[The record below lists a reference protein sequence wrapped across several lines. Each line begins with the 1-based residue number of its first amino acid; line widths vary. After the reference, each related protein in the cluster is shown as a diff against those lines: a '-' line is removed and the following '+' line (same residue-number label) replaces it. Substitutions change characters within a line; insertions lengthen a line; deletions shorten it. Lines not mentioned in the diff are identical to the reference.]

1 MEQAVD
7 AAEVDER
14 AEVGDVRDGAAH
26 EVALAHVLEQAL
38 LGGVALILDELA
50 ARDDDVAALLVD
62 LEDHRAHRLADE
74 LADVAGAAHIDLRR
88 GEEDRHADVDEQ
100 AALDL
105 AHALALDDVAFLA
118 GLEDGLPAA
127 DAVGLALREAHAAG
141 LVLEALE
148 EDLDDVAHGDIGVLE
163 LVAIDE
169 AFALQAD
176 LDDDVVAGEAD
187 DVTLEDAARRVAAHF
202 LGDERVHVAVGD
214 LVAVG
219 LAEHALH
226 FAVLELEILDQ
237 VVVDHVWLCFL
248 REGTEPP
255 RAALCAPGRTT
266 VRT

>member
-1 MEQAVD
+1 VEQAVD

-14 AEVGDVRDGAAH
+14 AEVGHVRDHAAH

-50 ARDDDVAALLVD
+50 ARDDDVAALFVD
-62 LEDHRAHRLADE
+62 LEDHRAHGLAHE
-74 LADVAGAAHIDLRR
+74 LADVAGAADVDLRR

-127 DAVGLALREAHAAG
+127 DAVGLALREAHAAR

-148 EDLDDVAHGDIGVLE
+148 EDLDLVAHGDVGVLE
-163 LVAIDE
+163 LGLIDE

-176 LDDDVVAGEAD
+176 LDDHMVAREAHD
-187 DVTLEDAARRVAAHF
+187 AALEDAARCVRAHF
-202 LGDERVHVAVGD
+202 LGNDAVHVAGRD
-214 LVAVG
+214 GAEAR

-226 FAVLELEILDQ
+226 FAVAKLEILDQ
-237 VVVDHVWLCFL
+237 VVVDHWCVVFL
-248 REGTEPP
+248 RVGNEPAC
-255 RAALCAPGRTT
+255 AAVRDPGRTT
-266 VRT
+266 VRA